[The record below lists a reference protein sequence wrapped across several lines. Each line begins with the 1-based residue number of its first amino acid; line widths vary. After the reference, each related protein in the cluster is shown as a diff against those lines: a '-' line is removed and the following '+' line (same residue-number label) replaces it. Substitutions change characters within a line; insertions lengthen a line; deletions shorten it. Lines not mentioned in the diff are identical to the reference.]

1 MYIYPLKPDEI
12 YHFGTKE
19 HSGRYPWGSGDRPRQ
34 RLEKAK
40 NIGKAVGKTAG
51 KIATKTA
58 SVGGKAALQA
68 GKTVGKIGMF
78 GVKVAAATVFS
89 TALKSAALAGIVA
102 VGYHTLLGPAMASV
116 LDGVVINAGKFVAKK
131 GGDFLEDRL
140 DNIASIG
147 EKYIKEN
154 IINETIF
161 KESKI

>member
-1 MYIYPLKPDEI
+1 MYIYPPSPDEI

-19 HSGRYPWGSGDRPRQ
+19 HSGRYPWGSGDRPKQ

-40 NIGKAVGKTAG
+40 NIGKTLGKTAG
-51 KIATKTA
+51 KIAIKTA

-116 LDGVVINAGKFVAKK
+116 LDGVAINAGKFVAKK
-131 GGDFLEDRL
+131 GSDFLEDRL
-140 DNIASIG
+140 DNIVSIG
-147 EKYIKEN
+147 EKYITEN
-154 IINETIF
+154 VL
-161 KESKI
+161 K